1 MAFCFFIID
10 WGARKWKGFGWVNLL
25 TKGHQRAWRPR
36 KIHVYQD
43 FFQSMNLMRS
53 FSFSLCQT
61 HLSAAMGLKENK
73 ESKIKQVPLS
83 NKEANSQ
90 NLWPDLPQQLL
101 HLINSTWVD
110 FIPQHLLQGCDEV
123 MESRILQVQFKKS
136 YSTMASSFFSW
147 QQRCCKAT
155 SHLQHCI

>member
-1 MAFCFFIID
+1 LQTLIEVEALLQDTLIAQEFGVFVCSVFFSFFIRD

-101 HLINSTWVD
+101 HLINST
-110 FIPQHLLQGCDEV
+110 
-123 MESRILQVQFKKS
+123 
-136 YSTMASSFFSW
+136 
-147 QQRCCKAT
+147 
-155 SHLQHCI
+155 

>member
-1 MAFCFFIID
+1 MAFCFFIRD

-36 KIHVYQD
+36 KIHVFIKT
-43 FFQSMNLMRS
+43 FFRACMNLMRS

-101 HLINSTWVD
+101 HLIARESTSFRNICYKGVTKSWRA
-110 FIPQHLLQGCDEV
+110 
-123 MESRILQVQFKKS
+123 ESYRCMQFKKS
-136 YSTMASSFFSW
+136 YSTMASSFFS
-147 QQRCCKAT
+147 
-155 SHLQHCI
+155 